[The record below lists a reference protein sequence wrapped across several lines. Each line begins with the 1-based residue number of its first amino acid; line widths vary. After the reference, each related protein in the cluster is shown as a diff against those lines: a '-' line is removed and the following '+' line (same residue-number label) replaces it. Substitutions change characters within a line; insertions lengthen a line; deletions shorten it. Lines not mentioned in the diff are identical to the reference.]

1 MQIKCEEMI
10 REVDN
15 RIAAIDL
22 NGNHIIRDCKT
33 MLLFLKEKLPEGEK
47 SSGSMIPAY
56 RVTPDLKIAI
66 SW

>member
-10 REVDN
+10 QEVDN

-33 MLLFLKEKLPEGEK
+33 MLLFLKEKLTE
-47 SSGSMIPAY
+47 
-56 RVTPDLKIAI
+56 LKVFVQ
-66 SW
+66 S